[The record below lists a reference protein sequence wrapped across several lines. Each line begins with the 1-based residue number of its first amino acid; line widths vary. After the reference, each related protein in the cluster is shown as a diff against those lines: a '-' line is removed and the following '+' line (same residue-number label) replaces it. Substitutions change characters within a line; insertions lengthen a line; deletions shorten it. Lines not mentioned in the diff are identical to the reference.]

1 MIVLDTHV
9 ISETMRSEPDANVMN
24 WLNSQPAEALFITS
38 ITLAELRFGIE
49 VLPQGQRKLALT
61 QWLADLKKL
70 FAGRILTFDEGAATS
85 YGVLAAQAKRAG
97 KGFLLADGMI
107 AAIADSRGF
116 KVATRDSSAFDAV
129 GLGLIDPWR

>member
-1 MIVLDTHV
+1 M
-9 ISETMRSEPDANVMN
+9 A
-24 WLNSQPAEALFITS
+24 
-38 ITLAELRFGIE
+38 G
-49 VLPQGQRKLALT
+49 
-61 QWLADLKKL
+61 KL
-70 FAGRILTFDEGAATS
+70 FAGRILTFDEGAAAS

>member
-9 ISETMRSEPDANVMN
+9 VSETMRSEPDANVMN

-61 QWLADLKKL
+61 QWLASFSPDV
-70 FAGRILTFDEGAATS
+70 S
-85 YGVLAAQAKRAG
+85 
-97 KGFLLADGMI
+97 
-107 AAIADSRGF
+107 
-116 KVATRDSSAFDAV
+116 
-129 GLGLIDPWR
+129 